1 MDDKTKMILRN
12 DPAKA
17 KHEAEK
23 ARRELE
29 KLLQAEVDEGFCK
42 CLLTATFRT
51 VMEIVKDKNTAIVL
65 ICEAMNRELD
75 EGGDA

>member
-1 MDDKTKMILRN
+1 MADKTKMILRN

-17 KHEAEK
+17 
-23 ARRELE
+23 RQDLE
-29 KLLQAEVDEGFCK
+29 KLLHSEMDEGFCR

-51 VMEIVKDKNTAIVL
+51 VINIVKDKSLAIVL
-65 ICEAMNRELD
+65 ISEAMNRELD